1 MNNRRKQGHWLS
13 RAVLG
18 LREMLHTPPRF
29 ALRLAIA
36 RLRAQWR
43 SLLTLIAGTILSAG
57 IGALVP
63 LYTTAIAQVGMTQRL
78 ADAPVQNVHVQ
89 AAISLRASDWVESG
103 GLFQKAE
110 QASALVQRMAA
121 HDLGVIPDWVDA
133 LIPYIETAPTGLAQQ
148 LPEAEVPEPLTGV
161 RAHLAY
167 YQGWPD
173 TVRLVAGKLPDP
185 TADTIE
191 VVLSLQA
198 ATELNLDVGATLI
211 LDQSMDERGRSGGGH
226 PTSRPITVQVVGV
239 VAPLDAEA
247 PYWMPPSP
255 LRLLDK
261 TNGSGVWAYEFVFLT
276 TQEAVYR
283 VATDDLPDTPT
294 KIGWRVLFAHDNLP
308 FARLDEAREALRI
321 FERNMHAAFVPPPP
335 AEGETTRQDLGF
347 SYHTRLIDYDL
358 IHRDRDDGILLD
370 YAKRQELLSAPF
382 GLLLLQIGALVL
394 FFLMVTAALVRR
406 GERREIA
413 LLQSRG
419 AWDSQI
425 LLLRGIEALI
435 IAALATVVAPLLARE
450 LLTMLGPRVAN
461 TEDFPLPLTGDAFV
475 YAGIAA
481 GVTFLAL
488 TLSLLPVLKLPLILA
503 GGAAARSEKQ
513 PWWQRYYVDV
523 ILALVGLGALWQ
535 MVRYGSPLADVNLGG
550 KQADPL
556 MLLAPALLFVAL
568 GSLALRF
575 FPILARAAAWSATRA
590 RGLVQALASWQLS
603 REPVHYGR
611 ITFLLAL
618 AVGIGWF
625 ATSFRATV
633 TNSHLDQARYRV
645 GTDVRIIER
654 DARLNVNRARPQTD
668 YQALDGVQA
677 ASVAYRLPNVNLSAN
692 LSGNLRGTLLAIDPR
707 SFSQTL
713 YWRDDLGDVYAPH
726 APDVP
731 LDLPTPGQELPDQP
745 ARLGLWARFEINRP
759 GVEGFWYQANV
770 TRLVRQS
777 DLGVRLLD
785 ASGAWVRAPLHMV
798 EIEYQRIG
806 HDAPGFQTAAFVP
819 SGWVYMEADLSALNY
834 TPQAPLRLV
843 SFYWTYRSASS
854 RGERGMRITL
864 AHLTLIDADGHATPY
879 PIFDQEGWEFLY
891 DRGATAKGEIDTVRL
906 PSDTARDDALFIK
919 WAQEAQRS
927 TIGVVLNYPAI
938 APLDAVVSRRVLE
951 QNGLS
956 AGLDAPPFTLVNIA
970 RTQVQFRPVLVA
982 DYYPSLYNIAPNE
995 ADPPGD
1001 SFMVVDVRE
1010 LLYWLNRRP
1019 SVAYYADEVWLR
1031 FSETLNPTNRDD
1043 AHAFVAQLTADDG
1056 GDVVLLSNVT
1066 LADELRKLRTD
1077 PLALGL
1083 LGLMYL
1089 AFVVALTLS
1098 VVGLLTYAAL
1108 TTQARRTEFGVL
1120 RALGLS
1126 ALRVVQGLALEQL
1139 FVMGVGV
1146 ALGALL
1152 GGVLAW
1158 QVVPTLAL
1166 GAAGEGVTPPFVM
1179 RVGAHRLL
1187 QYAALMGGVL
1197 GLVLASSLV
1206 LVRQLSIARTLRLGD
1221 E

>member
-1 MNNRRKQGHWLS
+1 
-13 RAVLG
+13 
-18 LREMLHTPPRF
+18 MLHTPPRF
-29 ALRLAIA
+29 ALRLATA

-78 ADAPVQNVHVQ
+78 ADEPAQDVHVQ
-89 AAISLRASDWVESG
+89 AAISLRASDWAESG
-103 GLFQKAE
+103 GLQQKAE
-110 QASALVQRMAA
+110 QATALVQHMASR
-121 HDLGVIPDWVDA
+121 DLGVISGWVDA

-148 LPEAEVPEPLTGV
+148 LPEAEAPDPLTGV
-161 RAHLAY
+161 RARLAY
-167 YQGWPD
+167 YQDWPQY
-173 TVRLVAGKLPDP
+173 VRLVAGRLPEATDGD
-185 TADTIE
+185 AVE

-198 ATELNLDVGATLI
+198 ATELNLDVGASLI
-211 LDQSMDERGRSGGGH
+211 LDQGLDERGRFGGGH
-226 PTSRPITVQVVGV
+226 PTSRPIRAEIVGV
-239 VAPLDAEA
+239 VAPLDPEA
-247 PYWMPPSP
+247 PYWMQPAP

-261 TNGSGVWAYEFVFLT
+261 LSGAGVWDYDFVFLT
-276 TQEAVYR
+276 TREAAFR
-283 VATDDLPDTPT
+283 AATEDLPDTPT

-321 FERNMHAAFVPPPP
+321 FERNMRAAFVPPPP
-335 AEGETTRQDLGF
+335 AEGETVRQDLGF

-358 IHRDRDDGILLD
+358 IHRERDDGILLD

-450 LLTMLGPRVAN
+450 LLTVLGPRVAN
-461 TEDFPLPLTGDAFV
+461 TEDFPLPLTGDAFL

-503 GGAAARSEKQ
+503 GGAAARGEKQ

-523 ILALVGLGALWQ
+523 VLALVGLGALWQ

-575 FPILARAAAWSATRA
+575 FPILARAAAWAASAG
-590 RGLVQALASWQLS
+590 RGLVQALATWQLS

-645 GTDVRIIER
+645 GTDVRLTER
-654 DARLNVNRARPQTD
+654 DARLNVNRARPQSA
-668 YQALDGVQA
+668 YGALEGVRA
-677 ASVAYRLPNVNLSAN
+677 ASVAYRLDGVNLSAS
-692 LSGNLRGTLLAIDPR
+692 LSGDLRGTLLAIDPR
-707 SFSQTL
+707 SFGQTL
-713 YWRDDLGDVYAPH
+713 YWRDDLGPVYAPH

-731 LDLPTPGQELPDQP
+731 LDLPTPGQALTSVP
-745 ARLGLWARFEINRP
+745 ARLGVWARFEVNRP
-759 GVEGFWYQANV
+759 GVEGFWYQPSV

-785 ASGAWVRAPLHMV
+785 ASGAWVRAPLRVV

-806 HDAPGFQTAAFVP
+806 RDAPGFQTAAFVP

-854 RGERGMRITL
+854 RGERGMRLTL
-864 AHLTLIDADGHATPY
+864 ADLTLIDADGQATPY
-879 PIFDQEGWEFLY
+879 PVFARDGWKFLY
-891 DRGATAKGEIDTVRL
+891 DRGATAKGEIDSVRL
-906 PSDTARDDALFIK
+906 PSDQVRGDALFVK

-927 TIGVVLNYPAI
+927 TVGVVLDYPAI

-951 QNGLS
+951 QNGLAAS
-956 AGLDAPPFTLVNIA
+956 LDAPPFTLVNIA

-982 DYYPSLYNIAPNE
+982 DYYPSLYDIAPND
-995 ADPPGD
+995 ADPRGD
-1001 SFMVVDVRE
+1001 AFMVVDVRE

-1031 FSETLNPTNRDD
+1031 LGNALDPTDRD
-1043 AHAFVAQLTADDG
+1043 AVHAFVGRLSDDG
-1056 GDVVLLSNVT
+1056 GDVVLLSSVT

-1146 ALGALL
+1146 VLGALL

-1179 RVGAHRLL
+1179 RVGARRLL
-1187 QYAALMGGVL
+1187 EYALLMGGVL
-1197 GLVLASSLV
+1197 GLVLASSLL